1 MKIAKYKVAGV
12 LEDNYVENDYWKE
25 YSYYGFEFDNGNV
38 VVLTITSNNFGDDCH
53 GDNWSYRYMK
63 DDYYIDSE
71 FYKSALWTENEVSKE
86 DIKLIEECLEK
97 FDLQFESETEIKEV

>member
-1 MKIAKYKVAGV
+1 
-12 LEDNYVENDYWKE
+12 
-25 YSYYGFEFDNGNV
+25 
-38 VVLTITSNNFGDDCH
+38 
-53 GDNWSYRYMK
+53 MK